1 MNHTQSGSYAAPAP
15 KFCIKCGGGLAPGA
29 KFCTKC
35 GSPVQPPAQQ
45 AAFQESPVQQAI
57 PVEPPVQQTP
67 PQEPPAWQPPAQ
79 QTAFQEPPLQ
89 QAVPV
94 ELPVQQAPPQ
104 EPPAWQVPAQNPAVQ
119 QKPPKKKSFFKIFI
133 PVLAGILLITLLAAV
148 TCKLLIDRGI
158 LQVPEGFNL
167 FGNSGISQTDSDK
180 STEEDESSGDDSEEQ
195 TDGQEAELPE
205 EQEADYDIN
214 IWDARFPVRPA
225 TVYQQYYVIYYE
237 GGQNNRI
244 DMAVFDLAGAL
255 NGNYLLWDKASGS
268 IALKDYSAMT
278 DCSRYCYDGSA
289 WVKDA
294 DKVRWISDSAAN
306 IISSNLDVHDWDSGR
321 LFLSHITS
329 AGISAPIDYS
339 YYQTPAPEPA
349 PAPVAQEYALPG
361 SNSRYLAKEELAG
374 FTADECRIARNEIYA
389 RHGRIFDDEG
399 LQAYFSQFD
408 WYNPQIRPEDFSDT
422 LLNEYEAANLA
433 LILEYESEMGYR

>member
-35 GSPVQPPAQQ
+35 GAPVQPPAQQ

-57 PVEPPVQQTP
+57 PVEPPVQQT
-67 PQEPPAWQPPAQ
+67 
-79 QTAFQEPPLQ
+79 
-89 QAVPV
+89 
-94 ELPVQQAPPQ
+94 PPQ

-306 IISSNLDVHDWDSGR
+306 IISSNLDVHDWDSDR

-339 YYQTPAPEPA
+339 YYQTPGPA
-349 PAPVAQEYALPG
+349 QAPVAQEYALPG